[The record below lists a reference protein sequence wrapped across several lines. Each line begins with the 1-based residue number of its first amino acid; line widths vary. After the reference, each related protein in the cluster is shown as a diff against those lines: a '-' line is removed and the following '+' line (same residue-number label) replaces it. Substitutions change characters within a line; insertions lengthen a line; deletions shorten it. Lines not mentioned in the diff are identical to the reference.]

1 MRDRTE
7 ELIRQLEHELIE
19 TRNVTIKSDNSL
31 RNLASDIKT
40 IARKQETYER
50 RMLVNSVAAYVLF
63 ASLSFAGLLVFF
75 RASIERAELDHELA
89 DERRAALQQL
99 VEDLQADI
107 ERRQQSER
115 EAYEFFELLV
125 SGRRDEVIERWPT
138 IQGRLLDRA
147 TIELF
152 RREVDGIRHDLAGEA
167 WEIGQAHFN
176 AERWEEAR
184 DALTRSMAYVEIA
197 PYTPELHFM
206 LAEALYQLDD
216 YVPAVRYYDLA
227 IGADEMT
234 RAESVLAYFHRAESL
249 QRTDREAE
257 ALEAYRTFARR
268 FDGHY
273 WAPTARQR
281 IERLESRLAGDD

>member
-1 MRDRTE
+1 MSEPTE
-7 ELIRQLEHELIE
+7 DLFRQLEHELIE
-19 TRNVTIKSDNSL
+19 TRNVTIKTDNSL

-40 IARKQETYER
+40 IARRQEAYER
-50 RMLVNSVAAYVLF
+50 RMLINSAAAYLLF
-63 ASLSFAGLLVFF
+63 AALSFAGLLVFF
-75 RASIERAELDHELA
+75 RASIERAELDHDLA
-89 DERRAALQQL
+89 EQRRSELQQQ
-99 VEDLQADI
+99 VADLEGEI

-115 EAYEFFELLV
+115 EAYEFYELLV
-125 SGRRDEVIERWPT
+125 SGRRDEVVERWPT

-152 RREVDGIRHDLAGEA
+152 RREVDAIRHDLADEA
-167 WEIGQAHFN
+167 WEVGQTHFG

-184 DALTRSMAYVEIA
+184 DAFTRSVAYVEIA
-197 PYTPELHFM
+197 PYTPDLHFM

-234 RAESVLAYFHRAESL
+234 RNEAVLALFHRAESL

-257 ALEAYRTFARR
+257 ALEAYRLFVRR
-268 FDGHY
+268 YDSHY
-273 WAPTARQR
+273 WASTARQR
-281 IERLESRLAGDD
+281 IERLAERVDAD